1 MTDPKY
7 AIDTDHGRYY
17 EHPNYPGRRFVSI
30 TNVLDSIAKPA
41 LVPAAVKITAETA
54 VDLVPEIV
62 ASARV
67 PECKPKRVADECG
80 RCTPCMVKRIKRQ
93 HTNVWEHAAD
103 TGTLIHRVAEAHV
116 TGAELSLSA
125 EEWEQA
131 QPYLDQYL
139 KFLDDYEV
147 NITQHVEAAELTV
160 CHPELGLA
168 GTLDVML
175 HLPLDGYIQGKVKRL
190 TGGARS
196 LWVVDLKTSM
206 TKPVDTVYESYPL
219 QLTAQRFAREA
230 WLPDGSIIP
239 MPKGIKGTAI
249 LNLRPDAYA
258 FIPVPSGQAEWDAY
272 QGFLTGTRWLHQDVH
287 KTLRPVDPR
296 GRTIPKPDRR
306 KRKAA

>member
-1 MTDPKY
+1 SSTTTSTTRPASARTSTATGTASPRRRRPRRDLPTRRNHPRRRHSGTAHRRPDDGPGHHHPRPGRHRVHLRPHARRRRHPTPPPRQRRGGEPVTDPKY

-30 TNVLDSIAKPA
+30 TNVLDSIAKPS

-80 RCTPCMVKRIKRQ
+80 RCTPCMVKRNTPQ

-125 EEWEQA
+125 EEWEMA

-147 NITQHVEAAELTV
+147 DITQHVEAAELTV

-168 GTLDVML
+168 G
-175 HLPLDGYIQGKVKRL
+175 
-190 TGGARS
+190 
-196 LWVVDLKTSM
+196 
-206 TKPVDTVYESYPL
+206 
-219 QLTAQRFAREA
+219 
-230 WLPDGSIIP
+230 
-239 MPKGIKGTAI
+239 
-249 LNLRPDAYA
+249 
-258 FIPVPSGQAEWDAY
+258 
-272 QGFLTGTRWLHQDVH
+272 
-287 KTLRPVDPR
+287 
-296 GRTIPKPDRR
+296 
-306 KRKAA
+306 